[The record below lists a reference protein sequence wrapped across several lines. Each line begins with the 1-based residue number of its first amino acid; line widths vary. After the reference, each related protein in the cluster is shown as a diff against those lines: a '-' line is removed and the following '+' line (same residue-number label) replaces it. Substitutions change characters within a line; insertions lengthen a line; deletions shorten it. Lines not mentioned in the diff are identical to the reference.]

1 MFKLMLTPQAAADIS
16 HIGEFEAEFVR
27 KSFAKLQ
34 SSPQI
39 GLKLWGQEDI
49 LLYQTMTD
57 ARIVYRV
64 SSTEIQILG
73 VTSQRAIAPVMDTHP
88 HISALVLAA
97 GHTAYAD
104 TIPFYSLAETF
115 LSSGVDDLIIVV
127 GDHAEQ
133 ARAELRC
140 KNVTIVVNNDFGE
153 GLSRSL
159 RGGLKML
166 GAATSAVMLSLG
178 NRPFVSREVIAALI
192 KAYREGGSKV
202 VVPSY
207 SQMRGHPVIFD
218 VLLLPEL
225 LKVRGNAGGRDVIKH
240 HFKELT
246 QVDVGDA
253 GVLERTW
260 LN

>member
-1 MFKLMLTPQAAADIS
+1 MLTPQAAADLS
-16 HIGEFEAEFVR
+16 NIGEFEAGFVR
-27 KSFAKLQ
+27 KSLEKMLAN
-34 SSPQI
+34 PDI
-39 GLKLWGQEDI
+39 GLKLWGQDEI
-49 LLYQTMTD
+49 HLYQTMTD

-64 SSTEIQILG
+64 SSSEIQVLG
-73 VTSQRAIAPVMDTHP
+73 VDSSHVPTQVIDAHS

-104 TIPFYSLAETF
+104 TMTFASLAETF

-133 ARAELRC
+133 ARAELIH

-153 GLSRSL
+153 GLSKSL
-159 RGGLKML
+159 RNGLKML
-166 GAATSAVMLSLG
+166 QSATTAVMLSLG
-178 NRPFVSREVIAALI
+178 NRPFISREVISTLI
-192 KAYREGGSKV
+192 KAYTEGTSKV

-218 VLLLPEL
+218 AQLLPEL

-240 HFKELT
+240 HSRELT
-246 QVDVGDA
+246 QVEVADA
-253 GVLERTW
+253 GVLERTR